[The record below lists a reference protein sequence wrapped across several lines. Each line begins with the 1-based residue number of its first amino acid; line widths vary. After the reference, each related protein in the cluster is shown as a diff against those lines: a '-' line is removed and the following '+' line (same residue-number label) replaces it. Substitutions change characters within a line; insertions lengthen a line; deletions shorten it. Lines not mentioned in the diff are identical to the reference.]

1 MENSGSCLDPLTGY
15 RIMPVTT
22 SNNMFHAFLFCK
34 YLACILAWCLSV
46 AINCSKVENM
56 VEWLGPNHPMNMER
70 VKPWLHHQNAWCTL
84 CCNAEKVFN
93 YIWEISL
100 DEQHWFYKVSE
111 EIWNK
116 QDKTLYLQLM
126 CARAVLWVTQLLPNH
141 QGLTV
146 RQDHRSNMAW
156 PMQEFWNAFQHG
168 LFCTLQYS
176 QQFSSE
182 CQRVEAIFLNGIQSR
197 LEFSN

>member
-1 MENSGSCLDPLTGY
+1 
-15 RIMPVTT
+15 
-22 SNNMFHAFLFCK
+22 
-34 YLACILAWCLSV
+34 
-46 AINCSKVENM
+46 
-56 VEWLGPNHPMNMER
+56 MNMER

-84 CCNAEKVFN
+84 WCNAEKVFN

-100 DEQHWFYKVSE
+100 DEQHWLHKVSE

-116 QDKTLYLQLM
+116 QDKTLYLQLT

-141 QGLTV
+141 QGPTV

-156 PMQEFWNAFQHG
+156 PMQEFWNAFQQG

-176 QQFSSE
+176 QQWVSESWGHFSQWNPVE
-182 CQRVEAIFLNGIQSR
+182 IGIFQLAGPCQEYMLFVPRNTWQHCTE
-197 LEFSN
+197 